1 MKLIEKLNKEAVEL
15 RTNIGKIVNFLSE
28 EITSPKDTDELGRTM
43 LTVQLSYMQNYL
55 EILEKRIE
63 YYSLLESLKF

>member
-1 MKLIEKLNKEAVEL
+1 MESIEKLNKEAVEL
-15 RTNIGKIVNFLSE
+15 RANIDKITNFLSDE
-28 EITSPKDTDELGRTM
+28 TTSPKDTCKLDRTM

-63 YYSLLESLKF
+63 YYSVLESLKF